1 MSELSMMVTITERS
15 KLTTFLSFYRERQV
29 PVQFISLALGTA
41 SNETLNYLGLER
53 SDKCVFAS
61 FVTDEKWEE
70 LRRGLRRE
78 LQIDVPGMGIA
89 FTVPLSSIGG
99 RRELQFLT
107 EHQNY
112 QKGEESTMK
121 DTKYELLVVI
131 ANHGY
136 SDLIMDA
143 ARGAGAGRLVRKG
156 QQQVAGSGPAFGV
169 QLPVA
174 DGKGAA
180 EGHRAAVL
188 AAFSAIHVHR
198 EPDLGPAQLAVDV
211 HLADVAGGGGKA
223 QGCGIK
229 GEALQMAV
237 GQGAEDGPYHHG
249 GFGVADA
256 AQSVG
261 KGVPG
266 PRAVAPHGD
275 DPVRRYGQA
284 GQHRI
289 HHGGPGAGPPGEQ

>member
-1 MSELSMMVTITERS
+1 MSELNLMVTITERS
-15 KLTTFLSFYRERQV
+15 KLTAFLSFYRERQV
-29 PVQFISLALGTA
+29 PVQLISLALGTA

-143 ARGAGAGRLVRKG
+143 ARGAGA
-156 QQQVAGSGPAFGV
+156 AGGTVLHSRRVGAEEALSQWGFSLQEEKEAVMILTRAESKLAIMQAICDSCGLQSEAQGIV
-169 QLPVA
+169 LSLPV
-174 DGKGAA
+174 D
-180 EGHRAAVL
+180 RV
-188 AAFSAIHVHR
+188 
-198 EPDLGPAQLAVDV
+198 
-211 HLADVAGGGGKA
+211 
-223 QGCGIK
+223 
-229 GEALQMAV
+229 V
-237 GQGAEDGPYHHG
+237 GLE
-249 GFGVADA
+249 
-256 AQSVG
+256 
-261 KGVPG
+261 
-266 PRAVAPHGD
+266 
-275 DPVRRYGQA
+275 
-284 GQHRI
+284 
-289 HHGGPGAGPPGEQ
+289 

>member
-121 DTKYELLVVI
+121 DTKYELLQRSD
-131 ANHGY
+131 HG
-136 SDLIMDA
+136 
-143 ARGAGAGRLVRKG
+143 RGPRRGRGGRHG
-156 QQQVAGSGPAFGV
+156 HPRQ
-169 QLPVA
+169 
-174 DGKGAA
+174 
-180 EGHRAAVL
+180 GHR
-188 AAFSAIHVHR
+188 
-198 EPDLGPAQLAVDV
+198 
-211 HLADVAGGGGKA
+211 
-223 QGCGIK
+223 
-229 GEALQMAV
+229 
-237 GQGAEDGPYHHG
+237 HG
-249 GFGVADA
+249 GR
-256 AQSVG
+256 G
-261 KGVPG
+261 KI
-266 PRAVAPHGD
+266 PRHFPC
-275 DPVRRYGQA
+275 R
-284 GQHRI
+284 
-289 HHGGPGAGPPGEQ
+289 

>member
-143 ARGAGAGRLVRKG
+143 ARGAGAPRKRRRRHRY
-156 QQQVAGSGPAFGV
+156 PR
-169 QLPVA
+169 
-174 DGKGAA
+174 
-180 EGHRAAVL
+180 EGHRHGGRGKVPRHFPCRRKGNDLHRRPPRQAQRD
-188 AAFSAIHVHR
+188 HVRHHAR
-198 EPDLGPAQLAVDV
+198 RGHGEQGEV
-211 HLADVAGGGGKA
+211 HLLHPAR
-223 QGCGIK
+223 
-229 GEALQMAV
+229 LR
-237 GQGAEDGPYHHG
+237 HG
-249 GFGVADA
+249 G
-256 AQSVG
+256 SSS
-261 KGVPG
+261 P
-266 PRAVAPHGD
+266 
-275 DPVRRYGQA
+275 
-284 GQHRI
+284 
-289 HHGGPGAGPPGEQ
+289 

>member
-15 KLTTFLSFYRERQV
+15 KLTTFLSFCRERQV

-136 SDLIMDA
+136 SDLSWTRPA
-143 ARGAGAGRLVRKG
+143 ARAR
-156 QQQVAGSGPAFGV
+156 
-169 QLPVA
+169 
-174 DGKGAA
+174 
-180 EGHRAAVL
+180 RAAR
-188 AAFSAIHVHR
+188 S
-198 EPDLGPAQLAVDV
+198 
-211 HLADVAGGGGKA
+211 
-223 QGCGIK
+223 
-229 GEALQMAV
+229 
-237 GQGAEDGPYHHG
+237 
-249 GFGVADA
+249 
-256 AQSVG
+256 ST
-261 KGVPG
+261 
-266 PRAVAPHGD
+266 PRAPAWRARKNSSAFPL
-275 DPVRRYGQA
+275 
-284 GQHRI
+284 
-289 HHGGPGAGPPGEQ
+289 PPKRK

>member
-15 KLTTFLSFYRERQV
+15 KLTTFLSFYRERQG
-29 PVQFISLALGTA
+29 PVQFLSLALGTA

-143 ARGAGAGRLVRKG
+143 ARGAGA
-156 QQQVAGSGPAFGV
+156 AGGP
-169 QLPVA
+169 
-174 DGKGAA
+174 
-180 EGHRAAVL
+180 
-188 AAFSAIHVHR
+188 
-198 EPDLGPAQLAVDV
+198 GP
-211 HLADVAGGGGKA
+211 AGGGRCRG
-223 QGCGIK
+223 
-229 GEALQMAV
+229 
-237 GQGAEDGPYHHG
+237 H
-249 GFGVADA
+249 
-256 AQSVG
+256 
-261 KGVPG
+261 
-266 PRAVAPHGD
+266 RPHT
-275 DPVRRYGQA
+275 
-284 GQHRI
+284 
-289 HHGGPGAGPPGEQ
+289 GGPADF

>member
-131 ANHGY
+131 AMMNGTVIGPVVTPPE
-136 SDLIMDA
+136 SNA
-143 ARGAGAGRLVRKG
+143 TARK
-156 QQQVAGSGPAFGV
+156 S
-169 QLPVA
+169 
-174 DGKGAA
+174 
-180 EGHRAAVL
+180 
-188 AAFSAIHVHR
+188 
-198 EPDLGPAQLAVDV
+198 LGTN
-211 HLADVAGGGGKA
+211 
-223 QGCGIK
+223 
-229 GEALQMAV
+229 MART
-237 GQGAEDGPYHHG
+237 
-249 GFGVADA
+249 
-256 AQSVG
+256 
-261 KGVPG
+261 KTTM
-266 PRAVAPHGD
+266 
-275 DPVRRYGQA
+275 
-284 GQHRI
+284 
-289 HHGGPGAGPPGEQ
+289 